1 MTAPTPRLRYQHR
14 YQLPQYVSED
24 RQRAREDTL
33 HRMRQR
39 FELET
44 DLLKGSPEPGY
55 YGRLPAGCRKLPAE
69 AQFTTAKRMELV
81 SGTMTTRANG
91 LLVKGLSRLLSSG
104 SKTPH
109 YHAVFRMVD
118 GPSSIM
124 DRWREDAEFARQ
136 RLSGANP
143 MHIRQLR
150 NDEPTALWEAAR
162 LFLGTQKQDIQDLL
176 KKGRLFQV
184 DYSVLWD
191 SRVQSRI
198 LPAPS
203 PRQLAAP
210 TCLFWT
216 DDRGTL
222 MPLAI
227 QLMPRSVS
235 GYNPVFTPQSP
246 PYDWLMARA
255 HVTAADAHLHE
266 GIYHLLETHLVNGAV
281 ALGMYR
287 QLHPDHPLRQLLE
300 PHYEYT
306 LAINK
311 LAETRLLNLGGPFD
325 TALTAGVEGT
335 FEAMRLHYVGWS
347 WSERKL
353 TADLPGRGV
362 NNPNTLPHYYYRDD
376 SLLVHEAITDYVTS
390 LLRLWYE
397 SDGDVTGDYE
407 LQAWAEELSNPDKAN
422 VSGFPKTITTRD
434 QLYGIA
440 ADLIFRAGPQ
450 HAAVNNGQFE
460 AYGFIPNM
468 PGRIKCEFPK
478 EVAFSKPHYTEE
490 DFWKALPDLRTTMA
504 QMSMV
509 WVLSTPT
516 VRTLLHSGESP
527 AFHPSICIEADELI
541 GSFRRRLKAI
551 SDSIERRNEALDVPY
566 RYLNPKNIS
575 RSTDI

>member
-1 MTAPTPRLRYQHR
+1 
-14 YQLPQYVSED
+14 
-24 RQRAREDTL
+24 
-33 HRMRQR
+33 MRQR
-39 FELET
+39 FELEK
-44 DLLKGSPEPGY
+44 DLLKGPLDSEY
-55 YGRLPAGCRKLPAE
+55 ARLPAGCRKLPDE
-69 AQFTTAKRMELV
+69 AQFTMAKRMELV
-81 SGTMTTRANG
+81 SGTVTMRTNG
-91 LLVKGLSRLLSSG
+91 LLVKGLSQLLSSG
-104 SKTPH
+104 DTKQRH
-109 YHAVFRMVD
+109 HAVFRLVD

-136 RLSGANP
+136 RLSGVNP

-150 NDEPTALWEAAR
+150 SDEPTALWEAAR
-162 LFLGTQKQDIQDLL
+162 LFLGTQKQDIQELL
-176 KKGRLFQV
+176 KKGRLFQA
-184 DYSVLWD
+184 DYSVLWNP
-191 SRVQSRI
+191 RVQSRI

-227 QLMPRSVS
+227 QLMPVSVS

-266 GIYHLLETHLVNGAV
+266 GVYHLLETHLVNGAV

-287 QLHPDHPLRQLLE
+287 QLHPDHPLSQLLE

-311 LAETRLLNLGGPFD
+311 LAETRLLNPGGPFD

-335 FEAMRLHYVGWS
+335 FEAMRVHYAGWS
-347 WSERKL
+347 WSERNLK
-353 TADLPGRGV
+353 ADLPRRGV
-362 NNPNTLPHYYYRDD
+362 DNRNTLPHYYYRED

-390 LLRLWYE
+390 LLSLWYE
-397 SDGDVTGDYE
+397 NDGDVADDHE
-407 LQAWAEELSNPDKAN
+407 LQAWAAELSDPARAN
-422 VSGFPKTITTRD
+422 VSGFPNKITTRGH
-434 QLYGIA
+434 LFSIA

-460 AYGFIPNM
+460 AYGFVPNM
-468 PGRIKCEFPK
+468 PGRIKSEFPR
-478 EVAFSKPHYTEE
+478 EVALSKHHYTEE

-509 WVLSTPT
+509 WVLSAPT
-516 VRTLLHSGESP
+516 VRTLLHAGESP